1 MKLTVVRF
9 KWLLLV
15 GLLSLTV
22 STVNAQETTAIQNAL
37 VDCLFGMPTDEIIG
51 ETALCGELTVPEN
64 WQKPDE
70 RPITLHYVVLK
81 ARSAAPF
88 LDPVIY
94 LEGGP
99 GASALVNVPFLA
111 ESFAEI
117 RRYRDVIIYDQRGT
131 SFSTPLFCPSD
142 LQNAPLANDLR
153 LPELPTSADPEIQ
166 VLLDTTKNL
175 SAFST
180 AINCRPY
187 LESQGF
193 DLSQYSTA
201 NSVRDL
207 VSLMTALDYEAYNI
221 YGISY
226 GTNLALELFRYYQE
240 HKAMDLPAL
249 RSGILDGVVPPN
261 VDTRGGQA
269 YVAGYDILRV
279 FDDCAA
285 DASCAA
291 AFPNIRQRAVTLM
304 LQLEAAPLIDRR

>member
-70 RPITLHYVVLK
+70 RPIALHYVVLK

-193 DLSQYSTA
+193 DLK
-201 NSVRDL
+201 SVQHGEQRPRSGVPDDR
-207 VSLMTALDYEAYNI
+207 T
-221 YGISY
+221 
-226 GTNLALELFRYYQE
+226 R
-240 HKAMDLPAL
+240 L
-249 RSGILDGVVPPN
+249 RSLQHLRHFVWHKPRVGIIPVLPRTQSDGFARP
-261 VDTRGGQA
+261 T
-269 YVAGYDILRV
+269 
-279 FDDCAA
+279 
-285 DASCAA
+285 
-291 AFPNIRQRAVTLM
+291 QRN
-304 LQLEAAPLIDRR
+304 P